1 MYGDYYFPGEELDQM
16 AEGGI
21 PSRYKNMGF
30 SKVGAKKKSTRPGKK
45 WMVLAKKGDKYK
57 VVHGG
62 DSKMKDFSQHGSE
75 KRKDRF
81 WDRMGGK
88 DSAKANDPF
97 SPLYWHKRLGT
108 WAEGG
113 EPQNP
118 GFQALPP
125 YVQAKIMAN
134 MMYGGDMYAMGGT
147 PCYECGGKVRYA
159 QYGEEFNPPMGSELD
174 EYDFQKGVY
183 GDLYADSLE
192 KIKPVQM
199 DWTDYET
206 LQGELEALNGM
217 TDRQQKKYEKSPLYR
232 KMFASGN
239 VDKVDYMPGF
249 DSEGGMAAIKNAMF
263 TTYRPGEA
271 SGRFNPTLSTKRG
284 SLSLRGNENSKLNPY
299 LKAAAMIGKGV
310 LNVGAFVGKNA
321 KKNRALNEAMREN
334 LTDNAFPVIP
344 MGITGA
350 MGNFD
355 VFGAFRPDETH
366 ASRTYYNQAGG
377 EIEMTD
383 DQIRQLVALGAEIE
397 ILD

>member
-1 MYGDYYFPGEELDQM
+1 
-16 AEGGI
+16 
-21 PSRYKNMGF
+21 
-30 SKVGAKKKSTRPGKK
+30 
-45 WMVLAKKGDKYK
+45 
-57 VVHGG
+57 
-62 DSKMKDFSQHGSE
+62 
-75 KRKDRF
+75 
-81 WDRMGGK
+81 MGGEWFNE
-88 DSAKANDPF
+88 DSQDFYKA
-97 SPLYWHKRLGT
+97 
-108 WAEGG
+108 GG
-113 EPQNP
+113 QMIRRADGSYSRRGLWDN
-118 GFQALPP
+118 
-125 YVQAKIMAN
+125 IRAN
-134 MMYGGDMYAMGGT
+134 KGSGRKPTKEMLEQEARIRRSSYGGNVA
-147 PCYECGGKVRYA
+147 YA

-174 EYDFQKGVY
+174 EYDFQKGLY

-192 KIKPVQM
+192 KIKPIQM
-199 DWTDYET
+199 DWTDYEA

-217 TDRQQKKYEKSPLYR
+217 TDRQQKRYEKSPLYR

-239 VDKVDYMPGF
+239 VDKIDYMPGF
-249 DSEGGMAAIKNAMF
+249 DPEGGMAAIKNAMF

-321 KKNRALNEAMREN
+321 KKNRALNEAIREN

-366 ASRTYYNQAGG
+366 ASRTYYNQVGG
-377 EIEMTD
+377 EIEMSD